1 MECKVS
7 EIIDEY
13 RIAINIGKD
22 KSVSNGMRFHVL
34 EPNIIIKDPETG
46 DILGEFDYIKATI
59 EIITVYERFSIA
71 RSCEK
76 ITTFVLPFP
85 SITSKKTKK
94 ILADSYRANMK
105 IKIGA
110 VISPN
115 IVINFSKNF
124 SSIGKVIHKT
134 ENIRVDIN
142 NKTATEIIR

>member
-71 RSCEK
+71 RSCET

-105 IKIGA
+105 IKIGDN
-110 VISPN
+110 VRLITSSMITYVKCDSCGKEFKSP
-115 IVINFSKNF
+115 IQVKDLT
-124 SSIGKVIHKT
+124 KT
-134 ENIRVDIN
+134 
-142 NKTATEIIR
+142 II